1 MLIRVR
7 IRLMVMLLI
16 IYRGQWRM
24 GGIRLILYIV
34 RLAVL
39 LKVRHG
45 LILREGFGKKVSKK
59 KKATAEEYQVGWLK
73 YGSKQ
78 RAIHIKGAHPSGA

>member
-7 IRLMVMLLI
+7 IRLMLMLLI
-16 IYRGQWRM
+16 IFRGQWRM

-59 KKATAEEYQVGWLK
+59 IEGYSSRRISSWLFEI
-73 YGSKQ
+73 
-78 RAIHIKGAHPSGA
+78 R

>member
-7 IRLMVMLLI
+7 IRLMLMLLI
-16 IYRGQWRM
+16 IYRGQLRL

-34 RLAVL
+34 RLPVS

-45 LILREGFGKKVSKK
+45 LILKEGFGKKVSKK
-59 KKATAEEYQVGWLK
+59 IEGYSSRRISSWVVEIQ
-73 YGSKQ
+73 
-78 RAIHIKGAHPSGA
+78 